1 MSGVVSERM
10 AKKDNRY
17 QEYKGK
23 PAWKWD
29 VFMKFLL
36 KMFFQVLIF
45 SAIYYFN
52 IEYIRKEYDYNPI
65 MIFIVIMEW
74 MILTDIIVAITV
86 WIFKTILLYKLKYI
100 PNNKKN
106 NNAGLWLWEYI
117 IYVGIRSFCY
127 VILLTTLLTTIYS
140 RAMPEPIAFFLA
152 WASIS
157 LGSHLISKVGAI
169 AITMR

>member
-29 VFMKFLL
+29 VFMKWLL
-36 KMFFQVLIF
+36 KMLFQVLIF

-74 MILTDIIVAITV
+74 MILTDVIVSITV
-86 WIFKTILLYKLKYI
+86 WIIKTFVLYKTKYI

-117 IYVGIRSFCY
+117 IYVGLRSFCY
-127 VILLTTLLTTIYS
+127 VILLTSLLTALYS
-140 RAMPEPIAFFLA
+140 RVMPEPIAFFIA
-152 WASIS
+152 WTSVSI
-157 LGSHLISKVGAI
+157 GAYLISKIGAI

>member
-1 MSGVVSERM
+1 VTGVVSERM

-17 QEYKGK
+17 QMYKGK

-29 VFMKFLL
+29 LFLKWFL
-36 KMFFQVLIF
+36 KMLFQVLIF

-52 IEYIRKEYDYNPI
+52 IEYIRKEHDYNPI
-65 MIFIVIMEW
+65 MIFIVIMGW

-86 WIFKTILLYKLKYI
+86 WIIKTLVLYKTKYI
-100 PNNKKN
+100 PNKKRN

-117 IYVGIRSFCY
+117 IYVGIRSLCY
-127 VILLTTLLTTIYS
+127 VILLTTLLTAVFS
-140 RAMPEPIAFFLA
+140 RVMPEPIAFFMA

-157 LGSHLISKVGAI
+157 LGSHLISKIGAI